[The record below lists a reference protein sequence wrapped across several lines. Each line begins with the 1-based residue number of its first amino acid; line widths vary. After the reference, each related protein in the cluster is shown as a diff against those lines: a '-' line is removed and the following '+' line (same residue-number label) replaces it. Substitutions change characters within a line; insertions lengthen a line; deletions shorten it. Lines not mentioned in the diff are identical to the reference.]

1 MAFKS
6 IDEEM
11 EFWDTHDATE
21 FEEKEVTIEEIID
34 ELRKNPKN
42 TQVTI
47 RLETEL
53 LNQLRALAARRGIS
67 FSALMRELLWK
78 EVKSASVTPKSA

>member
-1 MAFKS
+1 MGKTQGKSLENITDKKIMEFKS

-21 FEEKEVTIEEIID
+21 FEEKEVTVEEIID

-53 LNQLRALAARRGIS
+53 QINS
-67 FSALMRELLWK
+67 KF
-78 EVKSASVTPKSA
+78 